1 MTYVETVTRN
11 NKPLWRQPAPASEVI
26 TAARRNDH
34 LKSTLEN
41 ALQLQPLPVKSEKRL
56 CFPPINKWGQHCP
69 HIFYVYGISYGSAPV
84 VLEERI
90 LTACHCF
97 FFEILPPQNSRLP
110 PTIWL
115 SRLKCHIPQS
125 PLSRVGIPR
134 QRGPCRKGDTPS
146 TSPILRMQKQLAAD
160 ERVLQDRGNVP
171 TRKYLGA
178 VSPTRVGSP
187 PFRLLRR
194 GHLSGYPFAQQL
206 GMNLD

>member
-11 NKPLWRQPAPASEVI
+11 NKPLWRQPAPASEVT

-69 HIFYVYGISYGSAPV
+69 HIFCVYDISYRTAPV

-97 FFEILPPQNSRLP
+97 FFEMLPPQNSRLP
-110 PTIWL
+110 PL
-115 SRLKCHIPQS
+115 SVEPPQMPHTAES
-125 PLSRVGIPR
+125 SK

-146 TSPILRMQKQLAAD
+146 TGPILRMQKQLAAD

-178 VSPTRVGSP
+178 VRRHESEVGS
-187 PFRLLRR
+187 RLLRR
-194 GHLSGYPFAQQL
+194 GHLSGYPFAQRL

>member
-1 MTYVETVTRN
+1 MLSSY
-11 NKPLWRQPAPASEVI
+11 KQM
-26 TAARRNDH
+26 
-34 LKSTLEN
+34 
-41 ALQLQPLPVKSEKRL
+41 
-56 CFPPINKWGQHCP
+56 GQHCP
-69 HIFYVYGISYGSAPV
+69 HIFYVYDISYGTAPV
-84 VLEERI
+84 VLGERI

-178 VSPTRVGSP
+178 VSDTSRKSSFSLVETRA
-187 PFRLLRR
+187 PFWVPLRTTARHEPRLAPASVWRCRLNKE
-194 GHLSGYPFAQQL
+194 A
-206 GMNLD
+206 DDIA